1 MNVLFINEYIYPNVV
16 SGAEFSMQA
25 LAEALKKKG
34 ENVIFFGPNLSK
46 KKINSFQELKI
57 IRFPFIKKLKPYQ
70 TLTPFW
76 FNNPI
81 FWLYSVIFIIL
92 ACKKEKIDIIHVH
105 GKYLLPGAIISRLF
119 TKTPVIITVRDYKFL
134 CPLALCLIK
143 QNKICNWNYFIKKEI
158 KFYLDKYESKSSFI
172 KRFFLIP
179 RIILARLWQKALFLF
194 LKSAD
199 KIICVSNAVKDIYKG
214 SGLSEKKLTAIYN
227 LPPKAEKTAS
237 PQNSKT
243 ILYVGKLSYGKGTDL
258 LIEAYKTVKK
268 KIPDANLILAGS
280 LSNSIDIIPK
290 EVTYLG
296 KLKHNEVLDLYKKT
310 SVYVSPS
317 RWPEPLSRSTLEAL
331 SFGLPLIVSNKG
343 GNKEVVING
352 KNGYLVDLNAQ
363 KITEKILLLLRN
375 EIKRTTF
382 SKKSINLLQTR
393 FNRSKTINQ
402 HLNIYNNLV
411 KQKKGKIYEDK

>member
-1 MNVLFINEYIYPNVV
+1 MNILFINEYIYPNVV

-25 LAEALKKKG
+25 LAQALKKKG
-34 ENVIFFGPNLSK
+34 ENIIFFGPNLSK
-46 KKINSFQELKI
+46 KKINSFQGIKI

-81 FWLYSVIFIIL
+81 FWLYSAIFITL
-92 ACKKEKIDIIHVH
+92 ACQKEKIDIIHVH
-105 GKYLLPGAIISRLF
+105 GKYLLPSAIISCLF

-143 QNKICNWNYFIKKEI
+143 QNKICDWSYFIKNEI
-158 KFYLDKYESKSSFI
+158 KFYLDKYESNSSFI

-179 RIILARLWQKALFLF
+179 RIILAKLWQKVLFLF
-194 LKSAD
+194 LKSSD
-199 KIICVSNAVKDIYKG
+199 KIICVSNALKEIYKD
-214 SGLSEKKLTAIYN
+214 SGLSKNKLTAIYN
-227 LPPKAEKTAS
+227 LPPKEEKTAS
-237 PQNSKT
+237 SKNSKT

-258 LIEAYKTVKK
+258 LIDAYKIVKK
-268 KIPDANLILAGS
+268 KMPQAKLILAGPK
-280 LSNSIDIIPK
+280 SNSIGIIPE

-296 KLKHNEVLDLYKKT
+296 KLKHDEVLGLYKKT

-343 GNKEVVING
+343 GNKEVVKDKI
-352 KNGYLVDLNAQ
+352 NGYLAILNADDLA
-363 KITEKILLLLRN
+363 KKILLILSGKQLQKKMGEQSLFLLN
-375 EIKRTTF
+375 
-382 SKKSINLLQTR
+382 TR
-393 FNRSKTINQ
+393 FNREKLLEQ
-402 HLNIYNNLV
+402 HIELY
-411 KQKKGKIYEDK
+411 KKIKK

>member
-1 MNVLFINEYIYPNVV
+1 MNILFINEYIYPNVV

-25 LAEALKKKG
+25 LAKTLKQKK

-46 KKINSFQELKI
+46 KKINSFQGTKI

-81 FWLYSVIFIIL
+81 FWFYSAIFITL
-92 ACKKEKIDIIHVH
+92 ACQKEKIDVIHVH
-105 GKYLLPGAIISRLF
+105 GKYMLPGAIISRLF

-134 CPLALCLIK
+134 CPLALCLTE
-143 QNKICNWNYFIKKEI
+143 QNKICDWNYFIKKEI
-158 KFYLDKYESKSSFI
+158 KSYLDKYESKSSLI

-179 RIILARLWQKALFLF
+179 RIILARLWQKVLFLF

-199 KIICVSNAVKDIYKG
+199 KIICVSNAVKDIYQS

-227 LPPKAEKTAS
+227 LPPKAEKIAAAK
-237 PQNSKT
+237 NSKT
-243 ILYVGKLSYGKGTDL
+243 ILYIGKLSYGKGTDL
-258 LIEAYKTVKK
+258 LINAYEIVKK
-268 KIPDANLILAGS
+268 KIPQAKLILAGPK
-280 LSNSIDIIPK
+280 SNSIGIIPK

-296 KLKHNEVLDLYKKT
+296 KLKHKEVLNLYKKA

-331 SFGLPLIVSNKG
+331 SFGLPLVVSNKG
-343 GNKEVVING
+343 GNKEVVENG
-352 KNGYLVDLNAQ
+352 ASGYLVSLNVDDLAKKTLLILSDSQLQ
-363 KITEKILLLLRN
+363 KKMGDQSLKFLN
-375 EIKRTTF
+375 
-382 SKKSINLLQTR
+382 TR
-393 FNRSKTINQ
+393 FNKEEIINS
-402 HLNIYNNLV
+402 HRKLYHDFY
-411 KQKKGKIYEDK
+411 QKN

>member
-214 SGLSEKKLTAIYN
+214 SGLSEKKLTAMYN
-227 LPPKAEKTAS
+227 LPPKAHKIVS
-237 PQNSKT
+237 HKNSKT
-243 ILYVGKLSYGKGTDL
+243 VLYIGKLSYGKGTDL
-258 LIEAYKTVKK
+258 LIEAYKIVKK
-268 KIPDANLILAGS
+268 KIPQVKLILAGPKS
-280 LSNSIDIIPK
+280 ESIGIIPK
-290 EVTYLG
+290 EITYLG
-296 KLKHNEVLDLYKKT
+296 KLKHNEVLGLYKKAD
-310 SVYVSPS
+310 VYVSPS

-331 SFGLPLIVSNKG
+331 SFGLPLVVSNKG
-343 GNKEVVING
+343 GNKEVVEDKING
-352 KNGYLVDLNAQ
+352 FIVELQTDKLA
-363 KITEKILLLLRN
+363 EKII
-375 EIKRTTF
+375 EILENKEKRIKMR
-382 SKKSINLLQTR
+382 KKSLDLLSGR
-393 FNRSKTINQ
+393 FSREKLVRQHIELYKKT
-402 HLNIYNNLV
+402 
-411 KQKKGKIYEDK
+411 EE

>member
-1 MNVLFINEYIYPNVV
+1 MNILFINEYIYPNVV

-25 LAEALKKKG
+25 LAQALKQKK
-34 ENVIFFGPNLSK
+34 ENIIFFGPNLSK
-46 KKINSFQELKI
+46 KKINSYKNIKI

-70 TLTPFW
+70 ALTPFW

-81 FWLYSVIFIIL
+81 FWFYSVIFITL
-92 ACKKEKIDIIHVH
+92 TCKKEKIDIIHVH

-119 TKTPVIITVRDYKFL
+119 TKTPIIITVRDYKFL
-134 CPLALCLIK
+134 CPLALCLIE

-179 RIILARLWQKALFLF
+179 RIILAKLWQKVLFLF

-199 KIICVSNAVKDIYKG
+199 KIICVSDAVRDIYKD

-227 LPPKAEKTAS
+227 LPPKADKIVN
-237 PQNSKT
+237 PKNSKT

-258 LIEAYKTVKK
+258 LIDAYKIVKK
-268 KIPDANLILAGS
+268 KIPQVKLILAGPKS
-280 LSNSIDIIPK
+280 SSIGIIPK

-296 KLKHNEVLDLYKKT
+296 KLKHNEALGLYKKA

-331 SFGLPLIVSNKG
+331 SFGLPLVVTNKG
-343 GNKEVVING
+343 GNKEVVENEI
-352 KNGYLVDLNAQ
+352 NGYLTNLNAGDLA
-363 KITEKILLLLRN
+363 KKILLILPDKQSKEKMGKQSLKLLD
-375 EIKRTTF
+375 I
-382 SKKSINLLQTR
+382 R
-393 FNRSKTINQ
+393 FNKEKIINK
-402 HLNIYNNLV
+402 HIKLYNDFYKSN
-411 KQKKGKIYEDK
+411 